1 MKQPELFSQEE
12 EGPYFFE
19 EEAEKQG
26 CFYIAGVDEAGRGPL
41 AGPVVA
47 AAVIINRKLELPS
60 GIDDSKKLT
69 PAKRAKLFEKLKSHP
84 AITWATGIV
93 DSQKID
99 EINILNATHLA
110 MKKAVEGLSPQ
121 ADYCLVDGLPIK
133 GLPVEHNA
141 IVKGDSRSASI
152 GAASIIAKETRDQM
166 MVEYEKEFP
175 GYGFAK
181 HKGYGTKIHTQALDK
196 LGPCSIHRYSFSPV
210 AKAVEK
216 HAK

>member
-1 MKQPELFSQEE
+1 MKQPALFSQEE

-26 CFYIAGVDEAGRGPL
+26 CVYIAGVDEAGRGPL

-69 PAKRAKLFEKLKSHP
+69 PVKRAKLFEELKSHP
-84 AITWATGIV
+84 GITWATGIV
-93 DSQKID
+93 HAKEID

-110 MKKAVEGLSPQ
+110 MKKAVEGLSQ
-121 ADYCLVDGLPIK
+121 KADSCLVDGLPVK
-133 GLPVEHNA
+133 GLPVDHKS

-152 GAASIIAKETRDQM
+152 GAASIFAKETRDLM
-166 MVEYEKEFP
+166 MVKYDEKYP
-175 GYGFAK
+175 GYSFAK
-181 HKGYGTKIHTQALDK
+181 HKGYGTKVHNQALDK
-196 LGPCSIHRYSFSPV
+196 LGPCPIHRYSFSPV
-210 AKAVEK
+210 AKAAEK